1 MNHQKKIFGIIGLGR
16 FGFSLAES
24 LSRDGQEIIVI
35 DNNENKIR
43 EASAFTDNSF
53 QVEEL
58 SREALEECGIKN
70 CDVVFVC
77 IGEKIDTSILTTLI
91 VIELG
96 VPKVISRATSP
107 EQGTVLQRLGAEV
120 VYPEHDMAIRISKR
134 YTSSH
139 ILEYI
144 SLSEACDI
152 TELELNNHFVNLSVK
167 ELELRQKFGLNIV
180 AIRRQDGT
188 IITDIAPETEIN
200 GADTIVVCGKKASI
214 LQLENKIHHA

>member
-1 MNHQKKIFGIIGLGR
+1 MEGRKNHMNHQKKIFGIIGLGR

-58 SREALEECGIKN
+58 SREALEE
-70 CDVVFVC
+70 
-77 IGEKIDTSILTTLI
+77 
-91 VIELG
+91 
-96 VPKVISRATSP
+96 
-107 EQGTVLQRLGAEV
+107 
-120 VYPEHDMAIRISKR
+120 
-134 YTSSH
+134 
-139 ILEYI
+139 
-144 SLSEACDI
+144 CDI